1 MRFKRVVILI
11 IAAAITLF
19 LLQPLSLAESTKTPF
34 TYELEDGKAILTRM
48 DDAVME
54 ELTELIIPET
64 VDGHEVI
71 GLGSWLIYSGRIQK
85 ITLPAALKT
94 FAYDAI
100 VNDNYLVNIQA
111 AEDSAYFR
119 SIDGVLF
126 QKNADGSLAL
136 HSYPGGKTEV
146 SYTVPEGVTAIL
158 PSAFDQNRNLISVQL
173 SDDVTGIGAEAFS
186 FSGISEILLPEG
198 LVEIGDFAF
207 MYCSNL
213 RQLKLPASLT
223 AIGKGVFRG
232 MQALSAFELPG
243 EGGHFKL
250 WDNALMSSDGKRL
263 IALPIASG
271 NTSFAVPEGVETI
284 DDGAFADN
292 AAIQSVS
299 LPEGLISIGDGAFSW
314 LSSLSEEIVL
324 PSTLKHIGA
333 SAFNAYNA
341 ASITL
346 PEGLQSIG
354 AEAFRESKLT
364 GISVPDSV
372 NQLNTF
378 AFGHSLS
385 LTEAKLPAGVN
396 SLPWGLFNG
405 CEALRKVVIP
415 AGVTG
420 ISGNAFG
427 GCKDL
432 TIHVPDSLN
441 YIESNAFENLWG
453 DGEPDPGSI
462 TLAGAE
468 DSPARQ
474 IADQMG
480 LKYVVD
486 ISERYVPVKGD
497 GTYNTDDYEYEYDL
511 KSGEATITSVRNL
524 AEKKKVEVPEQI
536 DGYPVAGIG
545 REQDGDTEWRSTVL
559 YGNSSCRE
567 LVLPEGIRRINAYAF
582 SWNELE
588 KINLPESLETIGELA
603 FAGSNVKALHLPK
616 LLTHIGNG
624 AFEGMTKLSK
634 LTVDEGNASYE
645 AKDNLLYDR
654 RGSILI
660 TCPAGKSGTVKVQD
674 GTTAIGPSAFSGCEK
689 ITQVSLP
696 ETVTELGE
704 EAFAWCY
711 KLAKINL
718 PAGITSL
725 PDRAFHMNG
734 SLTGIKLH
742 EGITSLGKQAF
753 YLTQKLKSLVLP
765 ASLQEIG
772 DSAFSRN
779 GLAAF
784 ELAPGN
790 EHFTVLD
797 GVLFS
802 KDMTTL
808 VEYPAAGKA
817 KEYTVP
823 QGVTT
828 LSEGVFSECRNLKKI
843 TLPEG
848 ITAIPEGSFSGNG
861 KTKTEVILPKSLVHI
876 GYAAFNHAVLGDTL
890 EIPAGVKTIG
900 RMAYDGASFK
910 ALVLPEGLTEIGE
923 YSFRWNKQLTTV
935 TLPGTLK
942 TIPAGA
948 FEGNAKLSE
957 IIGAEHLVSVDE
969 TAFYGC
975 PKLKTQLPGR

>member
-19 LLQPLSLAESTKTPF
+19 LLPPLSLAESTKTPF

-71 GLGSWLIYSGRIQK
+71 GLGSWLIYSGKIQK

-100 VNDNYLVNIQA
+100 VNDNYLTNIQA

-136 HSYPGGKTEV
+136 HTYPGGKAEI
-146 SYTVPEGVTAIL
+146 SYTVPDGVTTIL
-158 PSAFDQNRNLISVQL
+158 PSAFDSNRNLNSIL
-173 SDDVTGIGAEAFS
+173 LTNEVTGIGAEAFLGS
-186 FSGISEILLPEG
+186 SIGEILLLEG
-198 LVEIGDFAF
+198 LADIGDFAF
-207 MYCSNL
+207 SYCSNL

-223 AIGKGVFRG
+223 TIGEGAFRET
-232 MQALSAFELPG
+232 QSLSAFELSD
-243 EGGHFKL
+243 EGSHFKL
-250 WDNALMSSDGKRL
+250 LENALMTSDGKRL
-263 IALPIASG
+263 IALPMASG
-271 NTSFAVPEGVETI
+271 NTAFVVPEGVETI
-284 DDGAFADN
+284 DSGAFANN
-292 AAIQSVS
+292 ASIRSIS

-314 LSSLSEEIVL
+314 LSSLREEIVL
-324 PSTLKHIGA
+324 PASLKHIGA
-333 SAFNAYNA
+333 SAFIGYNA

-346 PEGLQSIG
+346 PDGLQSIG

-364 GISVPDSV
+364 SISMPDSV
-372 NQLNTF
+372 NKLDQFVFQGN
-378 AFGHSLS
+378 LS
-385 LTEAKLPAGVN
+385 LKEAKLPAGIKA
-396 SLPWGLFNG
+396 LRWGLFDG

-415 AGVTG
+415 TGVTN
-420 ISGNAFG
+420 IDGNVFG

-441 YIESNAFENLWG
+441 YIESNAFESLWG
-453 DGEPDPGSI
+453 ESEPDLGSI

-468 DSPARQ
+468 DSQAKQ
-474 IADQMG
+474 IAAQME
-480 LKYVVD
+480 LSYVVD

-497 GTYNTDDYEYEYDL
+497 GSYTTEDFEYDYDL
-511 KSGEATITSVRNL
+511 KSGEATITSVRNW
-524 AEKKKVEVPEQI
+524 ADKKKVEIPERI
-536 DGYPVAGIG
+536 DGYPVVAIG
-545 REQDGDTEWRSTVL
+545 REQDENSEWRSTVL
-559 YGNSSCRE
+559 ASNSKCRE
-567 LVLPEGIRRINAYAF
+567 LLLPEGVRSINDSAF
-582 SWNELE
+582 AWIELE
-588 KINLPESLETIGELA
+588 KISLPESLETIGELA
-603 FAGSNVKALHLPK
+603 LAGSNIKTLHLPK

-624 AFEGMTKLSK
+624 AFHGMTKLSK
-634 LTVDEGNASYE
+634 LTVDEENASYE
-645 AKDNLLYDR
+645 AKDNLLYDK

-660 TCPAGKSGTVKVQD
+660 TCPAGKSGTVKVLD

-711 KLAKINL
+711 KLTKINL
-718 PAGITSL
+718 PAGIKSL
-725 PDRAFHMNG
+725 PERAFHMAG
-734 SLTGIKLH
+734 SLTGIQLPD
-742 EGITSLGKQAF
+742 GMTSLGKQAF
-753 YLTQKLKSLVLP
+753 AYTKKLKSLVLP
-765 ASLQEIG
+765 ASLDEIG
-772 DSAFSRN
+772 ESAFTGN
-779 GLAAF
+779 GLTAF

-790 EHFTVLD
+790 ENFTVLD
-797 GVLFS
+797 GVLFN

-808 VEYPAAGKA
+808 VEYPAASKA
-817 KEYTVP
+817 KEYAVP
-823 QGVTT
+823 EGVTT

-848 ITAIPEGSFSGNG
+848 ITVIPYSSFSGDG
-861 KTKTEVILPKSLVHI
+861 KTKTEVVLPKSLIHI
-876 GYAAFNHAVLGDTL
+876 GDATFNHTVLGDKL
-890 EIPAGVKTIG
+890 EIPAGVKSVG

-910 ALVLPEGLTEIGE
+910 TLVLPEGLTEIGE
-923 YSFRWNKQLTTV
+923 YSFRWNKLLTTV
-935 TLPGTLK
+935 TLPSTLK
-942 TIPAGA
+942 VIPLGA
-948 FEGNAKLSE
+948 FEGNTKLSE
-957 IIGAEHLVSVDE
+957 IIGVEHLVSVDE
-969 TAFYGC
+969 SAFYNC